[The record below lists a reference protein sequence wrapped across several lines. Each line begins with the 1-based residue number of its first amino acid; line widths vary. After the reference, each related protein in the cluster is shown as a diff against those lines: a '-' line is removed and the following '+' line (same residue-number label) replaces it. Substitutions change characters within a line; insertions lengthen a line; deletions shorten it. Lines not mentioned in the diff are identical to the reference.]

1 MASTQTNSI
10 CVLERQPFVTISRC
24 LCPRNHP
31 DHLFFFAIVIEWWHA
46 NNGGE
51 HGVLGIKLHGS
62 KKAHVK
68 ETNFET
74 SRYIDEQE
82 IKQVKKYRI
91 EEL

>member
-51 HGVLGIKLHGS
+51 PHGS
-62 KKAHVK
+62 KKTHVK